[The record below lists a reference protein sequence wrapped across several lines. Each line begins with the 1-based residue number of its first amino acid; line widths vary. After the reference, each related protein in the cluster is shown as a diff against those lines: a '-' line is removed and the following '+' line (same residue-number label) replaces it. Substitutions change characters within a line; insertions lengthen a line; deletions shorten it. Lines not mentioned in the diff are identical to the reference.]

1 MAQGARKCSDEGL
14 ILGFGFVDSDEPR
27 DPTMASDYNP
37 LDDLPVQIRRG
48 IASPVPSHFSIVT
61 GSPSPTLV
69 HNQQVMS
76 PRAPLGQTSA
86 NTQQHR
92 QQTAATESA
101 GNIAADGSVV
111 FRSLSQVVLPADM
124 VSRLQALQNLELGQL
139 ADLDHIR
146 QGMQALADELVRR
159 SELLGQC
166 VQRAANGTL
175 EDRENIQSLH
185 QALQALQQSDAHHQT
200 RIASLSSEHE
210 RTNSAGEQKQLLV
223 SMLEKQATA
232 LEQVTAKQSSSE
244 EKIEQLKQSLD
255 MAQFEAARAKAR
267 YEDDLKTT
275 RWVVNRV
282 TRLEMLV
289 DKLRAQDATIRQEL
303 EIDPEQGIRLA
314 AAGHDADG
322 KAPSVVHHVL
332 SPENPG
338 DFYEGYEEDWWGTG
352 HPVGHHD
359 AGAGEK
365 RYFQWDAYASSCP
378 PGLGPSAQPPPLP
391 EGMKRVAPAVEV
403 KIPQAAFKLL
413 KDAPKL
419 DLSAGGEPWEVGMTV
434 HQWRVE
440 TRTVM
445 TAIHPSFADYFDKIG
460 RGGAGS
466 RSFGI
471 GG

>member
-1 MAQGARKCSDEGL
+1 MAQGARKCGDEGL

-37 LDDLPVQIRRG
+37 LDDLPVQIRRS

-61 GSPSPTLV
+61 GSPSPKLV
-69 HNQQVMS
+69 HDQQVMS

-101 GNIAADGSVV
+101 ANIAADGSVV

-210 RTNSAGEQKQLLV
+210 RTMSLLAEFEVGMKSKWAETWQKTTSLEERLEAFLAAQTGLRGDLEGLVGHSAGEQNQLLV

-255 MAQFEAARAKAR
+255 MAQFEAAKAKAR

-303 EIDPEQGIRLA
+303 EIDPEQGIRWER
-314 AAGHDADG
+314 GQKKFEMDQ
-322 KAPSVVHHVL
+322 K
-332 SPENPG
+332 
-338 DFYEGYEEDWWGTG
+338 
-352 HPVGHHD
+352 
-359 AGAGEK
+359 K
-365 RYFQWDAYASSCP
+365 
-378 PGLGPSAQPPPLP
+378 
-391 EGMKRVAPAVEV
+391 
-403 KIPQAAFKLL
+403 FK
-413 KDAPKL
+413 KDQK
-419 DLSAGGEPWEVGMTV
+419 
-434 HQWRVE
+434 Q
-440 TRTVM
+440 
-445 TAIHPSFADYFDKIG
+445 I
-460 RGGAGS
+460 
-466 RSFGI
+466 
-471 GG
+471 